1 MHKST
6 KANGFLRGG
15 VFGYSGIQFFENDV
29 KRGIEIV

>member
-1 MHKST
+1 MHKFT

-29 KRGIEIV
+29 KRWIEIV